1 MVKNYEEIEKI
12 LSKHKKELEE
22 EFGVIHIGVFGSFG
36 TNEQREE
43 SDVDL
48 IVKIDKDKDSYR
60 NTLRLKEYLES
71 LLGRKVD
78 IIKEKVLER
87 GVLPAFAKG
96 IERSFKGVF

>member
-1 MVKNYEEIEKI
+1 MVKSYEEIEKL
-12 LSKHKKELEE
+12 LSEHRKELEE
-22 EFGVIHIGVFGSFG
+22 KFGVIHIGVFGSFG

-48 IVKIDKDKDSYR
+48 IVKIDRKKDSYR
-60 NTLRLKEYLES
+60 NTLKLKEYLES

-87 GVLPAFAKG
+87 GVLPTFAKN